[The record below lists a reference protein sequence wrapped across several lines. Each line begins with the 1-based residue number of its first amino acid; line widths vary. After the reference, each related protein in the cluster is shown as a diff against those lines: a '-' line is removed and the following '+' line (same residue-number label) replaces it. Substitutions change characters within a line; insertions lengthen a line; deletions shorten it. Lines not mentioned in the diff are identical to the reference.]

1 MYDLIVCLDCHKKE
15 LVYVDNDPR
24 YKEEPTCPHCCPHCE
39 SKNVEVW

>member
-24 YKEEPTCPHCCPHCE
+24 YKEEEPICPHCE

>member
-1 MYDLIVCLDCHKKE
+1 MYNLIVCLDCHKKE

-24 YKEEPTCPHCCPHCE
+24 YKEEPICPHCE